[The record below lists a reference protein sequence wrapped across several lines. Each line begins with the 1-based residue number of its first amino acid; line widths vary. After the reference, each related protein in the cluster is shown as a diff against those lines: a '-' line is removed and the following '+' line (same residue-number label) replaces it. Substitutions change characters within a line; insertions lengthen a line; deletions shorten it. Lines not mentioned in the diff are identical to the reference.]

1 MDENILTND
10 SREEDEG
17 MVSRTPHNIKNMQV
31 SSMNAINQA
40 GANSNAMK
48 KMKNSGKAITNPKA
62 NTNSV
67 IGKHGTTHAQSM

>member
-31 SSMNAINQA
+31 SNMNAISQVT
-40 GANSNAMK
+40 ANNNAVK
-48 KMKNSGKAITNPKA
+48 KMKSSGKAVTNPKA

-67 IGKHGTTHAQSM
+67 IGKHGTTHA